1 MNPVVRSLRQVGA
14 SLAGAKAGLSARW
27 HAMGPSQRLSAYVLG
42 VLALYLAPWWT
53 EIPLL
58 GSIVDTPG
66 TQFTTVLSDRVIIFV
81 LVALGLNVVVG
92 LAGLLDLGYVGFYA
106 VGAYTTAILTSSHAS
121 LPWLIA
127 LPISIVVSMVFGV
140 ILGAPTLRLRGDY
153 LAIVTLGFGEIIR
166 LSAKNAEWLGGS
178 RGINDI
184 KHPPSIGPLKFGVV
198 DPKPYYWLGLTMVFV
213 VMFLLH
219 RLENSRVGR
228 AWVAIREDED
238 AAELMGVDT
247 FRFKLW
253 AFAIGAAVGGLA
265 GVQYA
270 GKVGFINPDNFPLLL
285 SILFLAAV
293 VLGGS
298 GNMHGVILGG
308 ILVSYLP
315 ERLRNFQDKRVFVFG
330 VALVLVMVFRPEGL
344 LPKRV
349 GTKKAVAA
357 PGEGGSQ

>member
-1 MNPVVRSLRQVGA
+1 
-14 SLAGAKAGLSARW
+14 
-27 HAMGPSQRLSAYVLG
+27 
-42 VLALYLAPWWT
+42 
-53 EIPLL
+53 
-58 GSIVDTPG
+58 
-66 TQFTTVLSDRVIIFV
+66 
-81 LVALGLNVVVG
+81 
-92 LAGLLDLGYVGFYA
+92 
-106 VGAYTTAILTSSHAS
+106 
-121 LPWLIA
+121 
-127 LPISIVVSMVFGV
+127 
-140 ILGAPTLRLRGDY
+140 
-153 LAIVTLGFGEIIR
+153 
-166 LSAKNAEWLGGS
+166 
-178 RGINDI
+178 
-184 KHPPSIGPLKFGVV
+184 
-198 DPKPYYWLGLTMVFV
+198 
-213 VMFLLH
+213 
-219 RLENSRVGR
+219 
-228 AWVAIREDED
+228 VAIREDED

-298 GNMHGVILGG
+298 GNMHGAILGG

-349 GTKKAVAA
+349 GAKKAVAA